1 MDYFIMNNEKI
12 FIEIKDSNIILKKYV
27 NGILTQLNEN
37 QKKEIMDELKTKN
50 GYNYDSQILIE
61 LMHSNPSLN
70 SNFDYYYNFLSYIE
84 GIIPDKYRTNFYNN
98 LKTLQIEL
106 NLDVEPTKNDDSK
119 FYTTC
124 GGYNTKDNKIVMSPE
139 NIRKTKEISKVTN
152 DPNTFFW
159 KHFNKDVLH
168 ELFHMA
174 SSNYDKETGISL
186 SGFDKYPTNNIYDS
200 NRGLT
205 EGMTEVLACCG
216 IPGTIEIASGYYI
229 EEMFINQLT
238 QIVGTQPLLDSY
250 FGNLGNNLLREKLCE
265 INDDVAKASSLFA
278 LIDLNYSLHE
288 KNEEQTILGT
298 VQSKL
303 VDYYSQK
310 ILMDIEK
317 GVPESEIRK
326 SMDIY
331 KNMLVTKDVLNTMKK
346 DPSNYPNLDASIEAY
361 SNLEIEVDNLFKGKT
376 K

>member
-1 MDYFIMNNEKI
+1 MDYFILNNEKI
-12 FIEIKDSNIILKKYV
+12 FIEIKESNIILKKYI
-27 NGILTQLNEN
+27 NGMLTELNEN
-37 QKKEIMDELKTKN
+37 QKKEIMSELKTKD
-50 GYNYDSQILIE
+50 GYNYDSQMLIE

-70 SNFDYYYNFLSYIE
+70 SNFEYYYNFLSYIE
-84 GIIPDKYRTNFYNN
+84 GIIPEKFKSNFYNN

-106 NLDVEPTKNDDSK
+106 NLDVESKNDNEKK

-139 NIRKTKEISKVTN
+139 SINQIKNISKVTN

-159 KHFNKDVLH
+159 KHFNKDLLH

-174 SSNYDKETGISL
+174 SSHYDKETGISL
-186 SGFDKYPTNNIYDS
+186 SGFDKYPANNIYDS

-205 EGMTEVLACCG
+205 EGMTEVLSCCG
-216 IPGTIEIASGYYI
+216 IPGTIEIACGYYI
-229 EEMFINQLT
+229 EELFINQLI
-238 QIVGTQPLLDSY
+238 QIMGTQPLLDSY

-265 INDDVAKASSLFA
+265 IDNDVAKASSLFA
-278 LIDLNYSLHE
+278 LIDINYSLHE

-303 VDYYSQK
+303 VDYYSKK
-310 ILMDIEK
+310 ILLDIEK
-317 GVPESEIRK
+317 GIPEIEIRK
-326 SMDIY
+326 SMDMY
-331 KNMLVTKDVLNTMKK
+331 KNMLVTKEVLNTMKK
-346 DPSNYPNLDASIEAY
+346 NPSNYPNLDASIEAY
-361 SNLEIEVDNLFKGKT
+361 SNLEMEVNNLFKSKA

>member
-27 NGILTQLNEN
+27 NGILTQLKEN
-37 QKKEIMDELKTKN
+37 QKKEIMDKLKTKN
-50 GYNYDSQILIE
+50 GYNYDSQMLIE

-70 SNFDYYYNFLSYIE
+70 SNFEYYYNFLSYIE
-84 GIIPDKYRTNFYNN
+84 AIIPEEFKSNFYNN

-106 NLDVEPTKNDDSK
+106 NLNIEPKTDDEKK
-119 FYTTC
+119 FYTIC

-139 NIRKTKEISKVTN
+139 SINQLKKISEVTN

-159 KHFNKDVLH
+159 KHFNKDLLH

-174 SSNYDKETGISL
+174 SSHYDKETGTSL
-186 SGFDKYPTNNIYDS
+186 SGFDKYPANNIYDS

-205 EGMTEVLACCG
+205 EGMTEVLSCCG
-216 IPGTIEIASGYYI
+216 IPGTIEIACAYYI
-229 EEMFINQLT
+229 EELFINQLI
-238 QIVGTQPLLDSY
+238 QIVGTQPVLDSY
-250 FGNLGNNLLREKLCE
+250 FGNLGNNLLCEKLCE
-265 INDDVAKASSLFA
+265 ITDDVVKASSLFA

-288 KNEEQTILGT
+288 KNVEQTILGT
-298 VQSKL
+298 IQSRL

-310 ILMDIEK
+310 ILMDIENGISK
-317 GVPESEIRK
+317 SEIRK

-346 DPSNYPNLDASIEAY
+346 DPSNYPNLDGSIEAY
-361 SNLEIEVDNLFKGKT
+361 NNLEIEVNKLFKNKA

>member
-27 NGILTQLNEN
+27 NGILTQLKEN
-37 QKKEIMDELKTKN
+37 QKKEIMDKLKTKN
-50 GYNYDSQILIE
+50 GYNYDSQMLIE

-70 SNFDYYYNFLSYIE
+70 SNFEYYYNFLSYIE
-84 GIIPDKYRTNFYNN
+84 AIIPEEFKSNFYNN

-106 NLDVEPTKNDDSK
+106 NLNIEPKTDDEKK
-119 FYTTC
+119 FYTIC

-139 NIRKTKEISKVTN
+139 SINQLKKISEVTN

-159 KHFNKDVLH
+159 KHFNKDLLH

-174 SSNYDKETGISL
+174 SSHYDKETGTSL
-186 SGFDKYPTNNIYDS
+186 SGFDKYPANNIYDS

-205 EGMTEVLACCG
+205 EGMTEVLSCCG
-216 IPGTIEIASGYYI
+216 IPGTIEIACAYYI
-229 EEMFINQLT
+229 EELFINQLI
-238 QIVGTQPLLDSY
+238 QIVGTQPVLDSY
-250 FGNLGNNLLREKLCE
+250 FGNLGNNLLCEKLCE
-265 INDDVAKASSLFA
+265 ITDDVVKASSLFA
-278 LIDLNYSLHE
+278 LIDFNYSLHK
-288 KNEEQTILGT
+288 KNVEQTILGT
-298 VQSKL
+298 IQSRL

-310 ILMDIEK
+310 ILMDIENGISK
-317 GVPESEIRK
+317 SEIRK

-346 DPSNYPNLDASIEAY
+346 DPSNYPNLDGSIEAY
-361 SNLEIEVDNLFKGKT
+361 NNLEIEVNKLFKNKA

>member
-1 MDYFIMNNEKI
+1 MDYFIIDQEKI
-12 FIEIKDSNIILKKYV
+12 YIEIKNTDIIFKKYI
-27 NGILTQLNEN
+27 NGVLTELNKN
-37 QKKEIMDELKTKN
+37 QKKEILDELKTKD
-50 GYNYDSQILIE
+50 GYNYDSQLLME

-70 SNFDYYYNFLSYIE
+70 SNFEYYYNFLSYIE
-84 GIIPDKYRTNFYNN
+84 GIIPEKYKSNFYNN

-106 NLDVEPTKNDDSK
+106 NLDVEPKTDVEKK

-124 GGYNTKDNKIVMSPE
+124 GGYNTKDNRIVISPE
-139 NIRKTKEISKVTN
+139 SISQIREISKVTN
-152 DPNTFFW
+152 DPNRFFW
-159 KHFNKDVLH
+159 KHFNKDLLH

-186 SGFDKYPTNNIYDS
+186 SGFDKYPANNIYDS

-205 EGMTEVLACCG
+205 EGMTEVLSCCG
-216 IPGTIEIASGYYI
+216 IPGTIEIACGYYI

-250 FGNLGNNLLREKLCE
+250 FGNLGNNLLCEKLCE

-303 VDYYSQK
+303 VDYYSQR
-310 ILMDIEK
+310 IFMDIEK
-317 GVPESEIRK
+317 GVSESEIRK

-346 DPSNYPNLDASIEAY
+346 DPSNYPNLDISIEAY
-361 SNLEIEVDNLFKGKT
+361 NNLEIEVNNLFKSKA

>member
-1 MDYFIMNNEKI
+1 MDYFILNNEKI
-12 FIEIKDSNIILKKYV
+12 FIEIKESNIILKKYI
-27 NGILTQLNEN
+27 NGILAELNES
-37 QKKEIMDELKTKN
+37 QKKEIMNELKAKD
-50 GYNYDSQILIE
+50 GYNYDSQMLIE

-70 SNFDYYYNFLSYIE
+70 SNFEYYYNFLSYIE
-84 GIIPDKYRTNFYNN
+84 GIIPEKYKTNFYNN

-106 NLDVEPTKNDDSK
+106 NLDVEPKTDNEKK

-139 NIRKTKEISKVTN
+139 NITQIKKISNVTN

-159 KHFNKDVLH
+159 KHFNKDLLH

-174 SSNYDKETGISL
+174 SSHYDKETRISL
-186 SGFDKYPTNNIYDS
+186 SGFDKYPANNIYDS

-216 IPGTIEIASGYYI
+216 IPGTIEIACGYYI
-229 EEMFINQLT
+229 EELFINQLI

-250 FGNLGNNLLREKLCE
+250 FGNLGNNLLCEKLCE
-265 INDDVAKASSLFA
+265 INGDVTKASSLFA

-288 KNEEQTILGT
+288 KDIEQTILGT

-317 GVPESEIRK
+317 GIPESEIRK
-326 SMDIY
+326 SMEMY
-331 KNMLVTKDVLNTMKK
+331 KNMLVTKEVLNTMKK
-346 DPSNYPNLDASIEAY
+346 EPSNYPNLDVSIEAY
-361 SNLEIEVDNLFKGKT
+361 NDLEMEVNNLFKSKA

>member
-1 MDYFIMNNEKI
+1 MDYFIINQEKI
-12 FIEIKDSNIILKKYV
+12 FIEITNTDIILKKYI
-27 NGILTQLNEN
+27 NGVLTQLNKNEKN
-37 QKKEIMDELKTKN
+37 VILNELQSKN
-50 GYNYDSQILIE
+50 GYNYASQTLIE
-61 LMHSNPSLN
+61 LMQANPSLN
-70 SNFDYYYNFLSYIE
+70 SNFEYYYNFLSYIE
-84 GIIPDKYRTNFYNN
+84 GVVPEKFKSNFYNN

-106 NLDVEPTKNDDSK
+106 NLDVEPKNDVEKK

-124 GGYNTKDNKIVMSPE
+124 GGYNTRDNKIVISPE
-139 NIRKTKEISKVTN
+139 SISQIREISKVTN
-152 DPNTFFW
+152 DSNTFFW
-159 KHFNKDVLH
+159 KHFNKDLLH

-205 EGMTEVLACCG
+205 EGMTEVLACYG
-216 IPGTIEIASGYYI
+216 IPGTIEIACGYYI
-229 EEMFINQLT
+229 EEMFINQLI

-265 INDDVAKASSLFA
+265 INDDDVKASSLFA

-288 KNEEQTILGT
+288 KDIEQTILGT

-317 GVPESEIRK
+317 GVPETEIRK

-331 KNMLVTKDVLNTMKK
+331 KNMLVTKEVLITMKK
-346 DPSNYPNLDASIEAY
+346 SLSNYPNLDVSIEAY
-361 SNLEIEVDNLFKGKT
+361 NNLEMEVNNLFKSKA